1 MKLPRLFVAFAVPVF
16 ALLAATQ
23 CLAANPVNFA
33 KAVAFN
39 SGALG
44 ANSIVLVDVNGDGL
58 PDMIVATNSGV
69 SVFINTGSP
78 GAPSFNP
85 STTYATDG
93 QASQAVAV
101 ADINND
107 GILDI
112 VVTNMCTQG
121 QLFCNGV
128 AVLLGNGD
136 GTFQSAVGFN
146 VGGYETGAVA
156 IADLNGDGN
165 LDLVMTNN
173 CQQYTCAGGSLT
185 WLPGNGDGTFQEYIQ
200 LDATKGGPVAIADV
214 NNDGCPD
221 LITGGGVLLNGLSG
235 SQCTGNFTLGSD
247 NIPGGAVSIALAD
260 VNGDGKLDV
269 IVIDASGVGVQLG
282 NGDGTFQNAVNYKTG
297 GHFPL
302 SVAVADVNGD
312 GNLDLAVANECTTL
326 SDNTCTGAGSV
337 GVLAGKGD
345 GTFKPFV
352 TFNSIGE
359 FTTSVA
365 LADVDGDGKFDVAL
379 TDACTSSTNC
389 STGDVSIFLNNFMAV
404 TTTKVTS
411 SVSPAVIDQSV
422 TFTATIGSSTSLPP
436 RGSPVSFTDGANVIG
451 TASTDGNGVASVT
464 TSFATAGS
472 HKIQASYAGDLF
484 HNPSTGSYTEDID
497 AAPSTTTLTS
507 SLNPSDYGQ
516 SVTLTAVVASSV
528 GSIPT
533 AKVTFYSGTTSLG
546 SGTPDNTGTATLTTT
561 KLAAGSDSVTAKYA
575 GDLQNA
581 KSTSNVVM
589 QTVNPA
595 QVALTLTS
603 SLNPSTVGKSVR
615 FTVTFTSDGALPTGS
630 VTFSSNGTTIGT
642 ANIVAGKSSLA
653 TSTLPQGSDSITAT
667 YAGSAQFSAASGSL
681 IQQVN

>member
-1 MKLPRLFVAFAVPVF
+1 MKLPRLFVGFVVPVF
-16 ALLAATQ
+16 ALFAATQ

-44 ANSIVLVDVNGDGL
+44 ANSIVLADVNGDGI

-85 STTYATDG
+85 STTYSTDG

-112 VVTNMCTQG
+112 VVANMCAQG
-121 QLFCNGV
+121 QILCYGV

-221 LITGGGVLLNGLSG
+221 LITGGGVLLNTLSG
-235 SQCTGNFTLGSD
+235 SQCTGNFTLGTN
-247 NIPGGAVSIALAD
+247 NIPGGTVSIALAD

-345 GTFKPFV
+345 GTFKTVV

-359 FTTSVA
+359 FATSVA
-365 LADVDGDGKFDVAL
+365 LADIDGDGKLDVAL

-422 TFTATIGSSTSLPP
+422 TFTATVGSSTSLPP
-436 RGSPVSFTDGANVIG
+436 KGSPVSFTAGANVIG
-451 TASTDGNGVASVT
+451 TSLTDGNGVASVT
-464 TSFATAGS
+464 TSFAAAGS
-472 HKIQASYAGDLF
+472 YKVQASYGGDLF

-497 AAPSTTTLTS
+497 AASSTTTLTS
-507 SLNPSDYGQ
+507 GLNPSDYGQ
-516 SVTLTAVVASSV
+516 SVTLTAVVAGSV
-528 GSIPT
+528 GIPT
-533 AKVTFYSGTTSLG
+533 GNVTFYTGTTSLG
-546 SGTPDNTGTATLTTT
+546 TAALNNTGTAALNTT

-575 GDLQNA
+575 GDSQNA
-581 KSTSNVVM
+581 KSTSNVVT

-615 FTVTFTSDGALPTGS
+615 FTVTLTSDGALPTGS
-630 VTFSSNGTTIGT
+630 VTLSSNGTTIGT
-642 ANIVAGKSSLA
+642 ANIVAGKASLA
-653 TSTLPQGSDSITAT
+653 TSTLPQGSDTITAT
-667 YAGSAQFSAASGSL
+667 YPGSAQFSAASGSL